1 VAACDLPYRIRRL
14 LAILAA
20 SLLLVLP
27 VLVQQHIQAG
37 DLASH
42 LYNTWLVLLVRSGE
56 PLGLEIAPQYSNV
69 LFDWWLE
76 TLWRI
81 GGPAFAEKTAVALAV
96 LLFFWGAMFLL
107 THLMERPAWHA
118 APLVAMLAYGWIY
131 HQGFFNYY
139 LSCAFGF
146 WAVGLAASRGR
157 WALLAAPA
165 LLAAAAG
172 HLLGAAAAAG
182 FAAYV
187 WAARRLPP
195 RQERWIFGAALLGL
209 AAAAAMVAAWVPAR
223 WHSSRLMHLSGV
235 TAFYIYSA
243 KYAIPALLVLS
254 GWLWT
259 GRAVQ
264 GRLGWRGLLH
274 RTGRL
279 AAVAAAAI
287 LVLPTSLEWPGTRH
301 PLFFIDWRIGPWLVL
316 FLHAWLSRLAAAR
329 FVFGSGLAAAVYF
342 GFLFAD
348 WQVLGRIEHAF
359 HQAAQA
365 VPARARVVSGVTM
378 RPLDMN
384 PLLHM
389 VDRACIGHCFS
400 YGNHEPATR
409 QFRLRAQPGAVAV
422 MSSPAQVNALQTG
435 RYVVQPEDLPLYGI
449 VLQQGPQFALSVRR
463 LEAGQLVRQDVVS
476 PLPDLF

>member
-1 VAACDLPYRIRRL
+1 MSRRL

-76 TLWRI
+76 ALWRI
-81 GGPAFAEKTAVALAV
+81 GGPAFAEKAAVALAV

-107 THLMERPAWHA
+107 TRLMERPAWPG
-118 APLVAMLAYGWIY
+118 APLVAMLAYGWVY

-146 WAVGLAASRGR
+146 WAIGLAASGGR

-209 AAAAAMVAAWVPAR
+209 AAAVAAAAAWAPAR
-223 WHSSRLMHLSGV
+223 WHSSRLIHLSGV
-235 TAFYIYSA
+235 TVFYIYGA
-243 KYAIPALLVLS
+243 KYAIPALLVLGS
-254 GWLWT
+254 WLWT
-259 GRAVQ
+259 FLAAESRW
-264 GRLGWRGLLH
+264 GWQAMRH

-279 AAVAAAAI
+279 AALAAAAI
-287 LVLPTSLEWPGTRH
+287 VVLPTSLDWPGTRH
-301 PLFFIDWRIGPWLVL
+301 SLHFIDWRMAPWLAL
-316 FLHAWLSRLAAAR
+316 LLHAWIGRLAPAR
-329 FVFGSGLAAAVYF
+329 FTLGAGSAAAVVF
-342 GFLFAD
+342 FLFLSAD
-348 WQVLGRIEHAF
+348 WRVLGGIENAF
-359 HQAAQA
+359 HEAAKA
-365 VPARARVVSGVTM
+365 VPARARVVSGVTTT
-378 RPLDMN
+378 PLGMN

-389 VDRACIGHCFS
+389 IDRACIGHCFS
-400 YGNHEPATR
+400 YGNYEPSSFA
-409 QFRLRAQPGAVAV
+409 FRLRSKPAAMAV
-422 MSSPAQVNALQTG
+422 MSSPADVNALQTG
-435 RYVVQPEDLPLYGI
+435 RYTVRPEDLPLYGI
-449 VLQQGPQFALSVRR
+449 YLRHASPFAVEVRL
-463 LEAGQLVRQDVVS
+463 LEAGQRVRRDLVF
-476 PLPDLF
+476 PLPALF